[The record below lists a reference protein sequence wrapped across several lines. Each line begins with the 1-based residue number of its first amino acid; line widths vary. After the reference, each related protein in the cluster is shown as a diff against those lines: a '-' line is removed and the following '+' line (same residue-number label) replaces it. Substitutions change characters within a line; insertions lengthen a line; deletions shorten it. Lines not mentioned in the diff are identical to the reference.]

1 MIENFDALATSK
13 RRVDVLDI
21 ITAGITRVLPAAV
34 MRAAISYD
42 GARRSLRILDAEY
55 RFTNG
60 RLVVVGGGKAAGLM
74 AETLE
79 DIVGTDDIA
88 AGCVT
93 CKRGGYATRR
103 IEVVPAGHPVPDRR
117 GFDAVRRMLAYRD
130 ELDLTAQ
137 DLILCL
143 LSGGASALMP
153 CPVPGVTLRDKQRLT
168 ELLLASGAPIDEI
181 NVVRKH
187 LSATKGGGLGR
198 HFAPRRVVTP
208 VISDVIGNRLD
219 VIASAPTYPDTS
231 TFEAAL
237 TVLARRGVTG
247 SVPNS
252 VLSHLERGAA
262 GEVPET
268 PRELPNCTHHIIG
281 DNRLALNAMAARAAE
296 LGYRPKILSDS
307 QQGDA
312 AALAR
317 ARAAEISAGRHTGYD
332 CLLIGGEATIKL
344 PAKPGKGGRNQHYTA
359 VTLLSLAD
367 YAADWVAASVGTD
380 GSDYIPDVAGAIIDR
395 TALGRLESQG
405 VDGWDYIN
413 RADSFHLLER
423 LGDSLVRTGDTGT
436 NVGDVMVYLI

>member
-1 MIENFDALATSK
+1 MILNYAALATSQK
-13 RRVDVLDI
+13 RADALNIV
-21 ITAGITRVLPAAV
+21 TAGITRVLPGAV
-34 MRAAISYD
+34 MRTALSYD
-42 GARRSLRILDAEY
+42 DARRSLRIGDAEY
-55 RFTNG
+55 AFADG

-79 DIVGTDDIA
+79 KIVGPENIT

-103 IEVVPAGHPVPDRR
+103 IEVIPAGHPVPDRR
-117 GFDAVRRMLAYRD
+117 GVDAVRRMLAYRD
-130 ELDLTAQ
+130 KLDLGAQ
-137 DLILCL
+137 DLVLCL

-153 CPVPGVTLRDKQRLT
+153 CPVPGVTLGNKQRLT
-168 ELLLASGAPIDEI
+168 ELLLASGAPIDET

-198 HFAPRRVVTP
+198 HFAPWRVVTP
-208 VISDVIGNRLD
+208 VLSDVIGNRLD
-219 VIASAPTYPDTS
+219 VIASAPTYPDAS
-231 TFEAAL
+231 TFDAAL
-237 TVLARRGVTG
+237 EVLARRGITDEVPP
-247 SVPNS
+247 SVI
-252 VLSHLERGAA
+252 SHLRRGAA

-281 DNRLALNAMAARAAE
+281 DNRLALEAMAARARR

-312 AALAR
+312 AALAQ
-317 ARAAEISAGRHTGYD
+317 ARAAEITAGRYPDHD
-332 CLLIGGEATIKL
+332 CLLIGGEATIEL
-344 PAKPGKGGRNQHYTA
+344 PASPGQGGRNQHYAA

-367 YAADWVAASVGTD
+367 HAADWVAASIGTD
-380 GSDYIPDVAGAIIDR
+380 GSDYLPDVAGAIVDR
-395 TALGRLESQG
+395 ADLSRLEAQG
-405 VDGWDYIN
+405 ANGWDYVF
-413 RADSFHLLER
+413 RADSYHLLDR